1 MTPTLTGRLQT
12 RIFLTVTVGI
22 LWTVIITPFLPE
34 PTGVTLGVS
43 YAMAFGSLVLMAA
56 AGLVWEFVYQGI
68 QQWRWD
74 KDWPSIFAL
83 LTVVNEALLVWLL
96 DHLFPV
102 MSGPMAGMGGTAAA
116 LSGTLGPSSP
126 YLPGFV
132 LHIGTTWLAIWLFS
146 QGPMRVVFVRWRF
159 EGGQIVHSQIP
170 DPPLAGGTGQKPT
183 PGANGIGRLAA
194 FPAAGLVWPDQISVV
209 ASTEDV
215 VEGATCAHGH
225 FSHPGLRYCMT
236 CGVSLVPL
244 ADRLGLGQRPPLGI
258 LILEDGTTHVLDH
271 EIRLTVPEGSTN
283 LVAVP
288 VDEIPAVSALAEI
301 HVTGWQPA
309 VSSDA
314 SRIVLAL
321 PNGSQQLVTPGESAP
336 LVPGVEFTI
345 GRHQIRY
352 ESPYSADL
360 HVPGLRIQIAAAPSH
375 AG

>member
-12 RIFLTVTVGI
+12 RIFLAITVGI
-22 LWTVIITPFLPE
+22 MWTIIITPYLPE
-34 PTGVTLGVS
+34 PAGITLGVS

-56 AGLVWEFVYQGI
+56 AGLVWEFAYHGI

-126 YLPGFV
+126 YLPGFA

-159 EGGQIVHSQIP
+159 EGGQIVHSRIA
-170 DPPLAGGTGQKPT
+170 DPPPAADVGHMPAQEDSGM
-183 PGANGIGRLAA
+183 ARLAV
-194 FPAAGLVWPDQISVV
+194 FPGAGLVWQDRIPAATTIG
-209 ASTEDV
+209 EV
-215 VEGATCAHGH
+215 VEGASCSHGH

-236 CGVSLVPL
+236 CGISLIPL
-244 ADRLGLGQRPPLGI
+244 ADKLGLGQRPPLGI
-258 LILEDGTTHVLDH
+258 LILEDGTTHVLDR
-271 EIRLTVPEGSTN
+271 EIRLTQPEGSPD
-283 LVAVP
+283 LVAGP
-288 VDEIPAVSALAEI
+288 ADEIPIASALAEI
-301 HVTGWQPA
+301 RLNGWQPE
-309 VSSDA
+309 VSSDN
-314 SRIVLAL
+314 SRIVLTL
-321 PNGSQQLVTPGESAP
+321 PGGGQRQIIPGGSAP
-336 LVPGVEFTI
+336 LVPGAEFTI
-345 GRHQIRY
+345 GRHQVRY

-360 HVPGLRIQIAAAPSH
+360 HLPGLRIQIAAAPSH